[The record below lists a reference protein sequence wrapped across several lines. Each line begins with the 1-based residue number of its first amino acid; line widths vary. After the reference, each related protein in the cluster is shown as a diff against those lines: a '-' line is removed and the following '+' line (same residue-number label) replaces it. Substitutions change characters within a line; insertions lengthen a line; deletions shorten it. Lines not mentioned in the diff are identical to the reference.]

1 MFTLIL
7 YILKRILL
15 VIFVMTIFLI
25 AFLFKGEVQSI
36 VPRKIKEKYKLQVK
50 EINKRKVFTLSPK
63 EDRKTN
69 KVILYLHG
77 GSYVGA
83 LNNEHWDFLS
93 DIVNDTGI
101 TIVIP
106 DYPLTPKY
114 NYKDA
119 FNVVEP
125 VYKELLKNKENKKII
140 IMGDSAGG
148 GMALALVQKMNQEN
162 VELPDKTI
170 LLSPWLDVTMKN
182 SDISKI
188 EENDPI
194 LSKKA
199 LIISGEHYSGRD
211 GKESYLVNPINGPL
225 EGLRDIIIFTGTYD
239 MLNADAK
246 LLVAK
251 ANKLNINIEIRE
263 YEEAVHIWM
272 LSRHNKKI
280 AYKAEEAYQEIITL
294 LKEV

>member
-7 YILKRILL
+7 YILKRFLL

>member
-63 EDRKTN
+63 EDRKTD

-125 VYKELLKNKENKKII
+125 VYKEILKNKENKKII